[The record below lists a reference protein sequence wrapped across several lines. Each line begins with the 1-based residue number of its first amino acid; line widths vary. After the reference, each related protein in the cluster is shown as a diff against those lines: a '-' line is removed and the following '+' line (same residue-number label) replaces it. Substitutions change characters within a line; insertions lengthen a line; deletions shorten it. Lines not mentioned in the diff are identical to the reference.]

1 MIEKAGELIKQG
13 KIVIFPTETVYGIGT
28 NGLDENAVRKLYE
41 VKKRPLNKPISLL
54 VSNMEMV
61 NLIAKDITETEYKIM
76 KNFFPG
82 PLTIILKKKKN
93 VPDIVTAGQDTVGVR
108 MPRGDV
114 ARKLVELSGV
124 PIAAPSANISGEP
137 SGTNLQEIMKHFEGK
152 VDYCIDGGNSE
163 LGLAST
169 IVQVIDD
176 KPMILRQGSITL
188 EQINKILKEWNL
200 KFNTKTG
207 EISCNENKI
216 TINGKELELLET
228 LLINKNQIM
237 DRETLAN
244 KIWGYDSEA
253 EYNNVEVYIS
263 FLRKKLRLL
272 KANIK
277 IKAIRGIGYKMEV
290 END

>member
-114 ARKLVELSGV
+114 ARKLVELSRV

-176 KPMILRQGSITL
+176 RPMILRQGSITL
-188 EQINKILKEWNL
+188 EQINKILKE
-200 KFNTKTG
+200 
-207 EISCNENKI
+207 
-216 TINGKELELLET
+216 
-228 LLINKNQIM
+228 
-237 DRETLAN
+237 
-244 KIWGYDSEA
+244 
-253 EYNNVEVYIS
+253 
-263 FLRKKLRLL
+263 
-272 KANIK
+272 
-277 IKAIRGIGYKMEV
+277 
-290 END
+290 